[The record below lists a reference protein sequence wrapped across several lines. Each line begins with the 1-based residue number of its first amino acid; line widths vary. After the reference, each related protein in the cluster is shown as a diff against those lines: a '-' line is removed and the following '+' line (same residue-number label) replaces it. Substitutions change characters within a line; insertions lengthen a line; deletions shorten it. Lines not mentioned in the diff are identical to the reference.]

1 MKKEVISL
9 ELLILGSVIFIR
21 NDSYLLSMEI
31 SFDKVANVLYLQFS
45 HENVKDT
52 EEIND
57 GIIIDYGANDNVIG
71 IEILNYTERNLNLN
85 EIIHLNADEI
95 IPVIVQWQ

>member
-1 MKKEVISL
+1 MELEFEEKYSL
-9 ELLILGSVIFIR
+9 LEKLKIPNPF
-21 NDSYLLSMEI
+21 
-31 SFDKVANVLYLQFS
+31 FK
-45 HENVKDT
+45 
-52 EEIND
+52 IND
-57 GIIIDYGANDNVIG
+57 GIIIDYGENDNVIG

>member
-1 MKKEVISL
+1 
-9 ELLILGSVIFIR
+9 
-21 NDSYLLSMEI
+21 MEI

-45 HENVKDT
+45 HENVKDS

-57 GIIIDYGANDNVIG
+57 GIILDYGANDNVIG

-85 EIIHLNADEI
+85 EIIQLNADEI
-95 IPVIVQWQ
+95 IPVIVQWP

>member
-1 MKKEVISL
+1 ME
-9 ELLILGSVIFIR
+9 F
-21 NDSYLLSMEI
+21 SY
-31 SFDKVANVLYLQFS
+31 DKVADALYLQFS

-57 GIIIDYGANDNVIG
+57 GIIIDYGEKDNIIG

-85 EIIHLNADEI
+85 EIVKMNADEI
-95 IPVIVQWQ
+95 IPVMCNGNTVYETCS

>member
-1 MKKEVISL
+1 
-9 ELLILGSVIFIR
+9 
-21 NDSYLLSMEI
+21 MEI